1 VPREQESVLLADETA
16 PAGRGV
22 IAAGGRPGR
31 PTPDGDQLGRNGKA
45 LLASAM
51 ILGLV
56 THSWNIFKYP
66 LYLSDE
72 GIYMQ
77 QAWSVLR
84 HGKLSPY
91 TYFYDHAPMGW
102 LTIAGWVALIPGQF
116 NSMGFPVNIGRVL
129 MVVVHVGAVFLLF
142 EVVRRY
148 SGSKAAAFLATFLFN
163 VSPLAVYFQR
173 MVLLDN
179 LMVFWVLV
187 GLYILAR
194 KDGRVVTAMGA
205 GLAFGFAVITKENA
219 VFLLPGFGYLLHR
232 SIVEQ
237 GNRRFSA
244 SFWWFAAGSPVAIYM
259 LYAEIK
265 NELLPSNLDF
275 NLASPPADHVSLLYT
290 IWWQLHRTASGGQG
304 TMFSTLLN
312 ESWLFKDKFFLLAG
326 TAATVINLVLSLNA
340 RNREVPMLGAA
351 LLAMGYG
358 FYLTRSVLLDF
369 YIAPL
374 VPLLALNIG
383 LLFGR
388 ITRYGKPAA
397 VGLLTACLCLAPL
410 PYPKGYLVSW
420 NSDGTRLLLADQYRL
435 PQTNMQNLQV
445 KWIRENVPPSARL
458 IIDDDIWVALR
469 EGSPSFPNAQSHFKA
484 ASDPDVRD
492 KIFHSD
498 WHNVDYVVMSNK
510 MRDALVRNNE
520 GWIIEAI
527 DQHGEQV
534 WRIDRGDV
542 HLEIIKIN
550 NSG

>member
-1 VPREQESVLLADETA
+1 VPRDQEAILLDQDAVPRVPAAA
-16 PAGRGV
+16 PREHEEGKLGRGGV
-22 IAAGGRPGR
+22 
-31 PTPDGDQLGRNGKA
+31 A
-45 LLASAM
+45 LLASSVL
-51 ILGLV
+51 IGLV
-56 THSWNIFKYP
+56 THGWNLFKYP

-84 HGKLSPY
+84 EAKLSPY

-102 LTIAGWVALIPGQF
+102 LTIAGWVAIIPGQF
-116 NSMGFPVNIGRVL
+116 NSFGFPINIGRVL
-129 MVVVHVGAVFLLF
+129 MVLVHLGGVFMLF

-148 SGSKAAAFLATFLFN
+148 SGSVAAAFLATFLFN

-194 KDGRVVTAMGA
+194 RDGRIVTAMGA
-205 GLAFGFAVITKENA
+205 GLAFGFAMITKENA
-219 VFLLPGFGYLLHR
+219 IFLLPGFGYLLHR

-244 SFWWFAAGSPVAIYM
+244 SFWWFAAGSPVALYM

-265 NELLPSNLDF
+265 NELLPANLDF

-290 IWWQLHRTASGGQG
+290 IWWQLNRTATGGQG

-312 ESWLFKDKFFLLAG
+312 ESWMFKDKPLLLIG
-326 TAATVINLVLSLNA
+326 TAATIGNLVLSLNA
-340 RNREVPMLGAA
+340 RRREVPMLGAA
-351 LLAMGYG
+351 LLAIGYG

-369 YIAPL
+369 YVAPL

-383 LLFGR
+383 LLYGR
-388 ITRYGKPAA
+388 ITRYGKPIA
-397 VGLLTACLCLAPL
+397 VAVLTAILCLLPL

-420 NSDGTRLLLADQYRL
+420 NSDGTKLLLADQYRL
-435 PQTNMQNLQV
+435 PQTNMQVLQV
-445 KWIRENVPPSARL
+445 KWIRQNVPPDARL

-469 EGSPSFPNAQSHFKA
+469 EGTPSYPNAQSHFKA
-484 ASDPDVRD
+484 AADPDVRD
-492 KIFHSD
+492 KIFHQD

-510 MRDALVRNNE
+510 MRDALQRNNE

-534 WRIDRGDV
+534 WKIDRGDV

-550 NSG
+550 NTG

>member
-1 VPREQESVLLADETA
+1 VPREQEAD
-16 PAGRGV
+16 R
-22 IAAGGRPGR
+22 
-31 PTPDGDQLGRNGKA
+31 LGRSGVA
-45 LLASAM
+45 LLTFSM
-51 ILGLV
+51 VLGLV
-56 THSWNIFKYP
+56 THGWNLFKYP

-84 HGKLSPY
+84 EGKLSPY

-102 LTIAGWVALIPGQF
+102 LTIAAWVGIIPGQF
-116 NSMGFPVNIGRVL
+116 NAFGFPVNNGRVL
-129 MVVVHVGAVFLLF
+129 MVLVHLGSTFLLF

-148 SGSKAAAFLATFLFN
+148 SGSKPAAFLATFLFN

-219 VFLLPGFGYLLHR
+219 IFLLPGFGYLLHR

-244 SFWWFAAGSPVAIYM
+244 SFWWFAAGSPVALYM

-265 NELLPSNLDF
+265 NELMPAGMDF
-275 NLASPPADHVSLLYT
+275 NLSAPPADHVSLLYT

-304 TMFSTLLN
+304 TMFATLLN
-312 ESWLFKDKFFLLAG
+312 GSWMYKDKYLLLIG
-326 TAATVINLVLSLNA
+326 TAATIGALALSLNA
-340 RNREVPMLGAA
+340 RQREVPLLGAA
-351 LLAMGYG
+351 LLAIGYG

-369 YIAPL
+369 YVAPL

-383 LLFGR
+383 LLYGR

-397 VGLLTACLCLAPL
+397 VALLTAILCLLPL

-420 NSDGTRLLLADQYRL
+420 NSDGTKVLLADQYRL

-445 KWIRENVPPSARL
+445 TWIRQNIPRQSRL

-469 EGSPSFPNAQSHFKA
+469 EGTPSFPNAQSHFKA
-484 ASDPDVRD
+484 AADPDVRD
-492 KIFHSD
+492 KIFHQD

-510 MRDALVRNNE
+510 MRDALERNNE

-527 DQHGEQV
+527 DQHGERV
-534 WRIDRGDV
+534 WQIDRGDV

-550 NSG
+550 NTG

>member
-1 VPREQESVLLADETA
+1 MPREPEGVLLETEA
-16 PAGRGV
+16 QPERPA
-22 IAAGGRPGR
+22 
-31 PTPDGDQLGRNGKA
+31 TPPPERDGEPLGRSGRA
-45 LLASAM
+45 LLVISM
-51 ILGLV
+51 LLGLV
-56 THSWNIFKYP
+56 THGWNVFKYP

-77 QAWSVLR
+77 QAWAVLR
-84 HGKLSPY
+84 EGKLSPY

-102 LTIAGWVALIPGQF
+102 LTIAGWVAIIPGQF
-116 NSMGFPVNIGRVL
+116 NSLGFPVNIGRVL
-129 MVVVHVGAVFLLF
+129 MVIIHVGCVFLMF

-194 KDGRVVTAMGA
+194 RDGRVVTAMGA
-205 GLAFGFAVITKENA
+205 GLAFGFAMITKENA
-219 VFLLPGFGYLLHR
+219 IFLLPGFGYLLHR

-244 SFWWFAAGSPVAIYM
+244 SFWWFAAGTPISLYM

-265 NELLPSNLDF
+265 NELLPANLDF

-290 IWWQLHRTASGGQG
+290 IWWQLNRTATGGQG

-312 ESWLFKDKFFLLAG
+312 ESWLFKDRPFLIAG
-326 TAATVINLVLSLNA
+326 TAATMINLVLSLNA
-340 RNREVPMLGAA
+340 RRREVPMLGVS
-351 LLAMGYG
+351 LLAIGYG

-369 YIAPL
+369 YVAPL

-383 LLFGR
+383 LLYGR
-388 ITRYGKPAA
+388 ITRYGRREA
-397 VGLLTACLCLAPL
+397 VVLLTAVLCALPL

-445 KWIRENVPPSARL
+445 KWIRQNIPPSARL

-469 EGSPSFPNAQSHFKA
+469 EGNPSYPYAQSHFKA
-484 ASDPDVRD
+484 AADPDVRD
-492 KIFHSD
+492 KIFHQD

-510 MRDALVRNNE
+510 MRDALERNNE

-550 NSG
+550 NSTG

>member
-1 VPREQESVLLADETA
+1 MPPEQATLLEQD
-16 PAGRGV
+16 
-22 IAAGGRPGR
+22 
-31 PTPDGDQLGRNGKA
+31 PTPRPPEAAPRDPRAARLARLRVS
-45 LLASAM
+45 LLVFS
-51 ILGLV
+51 LVTGLV
-56 THSWNIFKYP
+56 THGWNVFKYP

-72 GIYMQ
+72 GIYME

-84 HGKLSPY
+84 EGKLSPY

-102 LTIAGWVALIPGQF
+102 MTIAGWVAIIPGQF
-116 NSMGFPVNIGRVL
+116 NSLGFPVNIGRVL
-129 MVVVHVGAVFLLF
+129 MVLVHLGCVFFMF

-148 SGSKAAAFLATFLFN
+148 SGSLAAATLATFFFN

-179 LMVFWVLV
+179 LMVFWVLA

-194 KDGRVVTAMGA
+194 KDGRIVTAMGA
-205 GLAFGFAVITKENA
+205 GLAFGFAMVTKENA
-219 VFLLPGFGYLLHR
+219 LFLLPGFGYLLHR

-244 SFWWFAAGSPVAIYM
+244 SFWWFAAGAPVALYM
-259 LYAEIK
+259 LYAQIK
-265 NELLPSNLDF
+265 NELLPAGLDF

-290 IWWQLHRTASGGQG
+290 IWWQLNRTASGGQG
-304 TMFSTLLN
+304 TMFSTLLHD
-312 ESWLFKDKFFLLAG
+312 SWMWKDKYFLLVGA
-326 TAATVINLVLSLNA
+326 AATIGNLVLSLNG
-340 RNREVPMLGAA
+340 RRREVPMLGVS
-351 LLAMGYG
+351 LLAIGYG

-369 YIAPL
+369 YVAPL
-374 VPLLALNIG
+374 VPLLGLNIG
-383 LLFGR
+383 LLYGR

-397 VGLLTACLCLAPL
+397 VALLTVCLCALPL
-410 PYPKGYLVSW
+410 PYPHGYLVSW

-445 KWIRENVPPSARL
+445 KWIRQNIPPSSRL

-469 EGSPSFPNAQSHFKA
+469 EGTPKYPHAQSHFKA
-484 ASDPDVRD
+484 AADPDVRD
-492 KIFHSD
+492 KIFHQD

-510 MRDALVRNNE
+510 MRDALQRNNE
-520 GWIIEAI
+520 GWIMEAI

>member
-1 VPREQESVLLADETA
+1 VPRDPEGVLLESGAQPEQPSTPPPERDDDRLDRS
-16 PAGRGV
+16 GR
-22 IAAGGRPGR
+22 
-31 PTPDGDQLGRNGKA
+31 A
-45 LLASAM
+45 LLVFSM
-51 ILGLV
+51 LLGLV
-56 THSWNIFKYP
+56 THGWNVFKYP

-77 QAWSVLR
+77 QAWAVLR
-84 HGKLSPY
+84 EGKLSPY

-102 LTIAGWVALIPGQF
+102 LTIAGWVAIIPGQF
-116 NSMGFPVNIGRVL
+116 NSLGFPVNIGRVL
-129 MVVVHVGAVFLLF
+129 MVVIHVGCVFLMF

-148 SGSKAAAFLATFLFN
+148 SGSKPAAFLATFLFS

-194 KDGRVVTAMGA
+194 RDGRVVTAMGA
-205 GLAFGFAVITKENA
+205 GLAFGFAMITKENA
-219 VFLLPGFGYLLHR
+219 IFLLPGFGYLLHR

-244 SFWWFAAGSPVAIYM
+244 SFWWFAAGTPISLYM

-265 NELLPSNLDF
+265 NELLPANFDF

-290 IWWQLHRTASGGQG
+290 IWWQLNRTATGGQG

-312 ESWLFKDKFFLLAG
+312 ESWLFKDRPFLIIG
-326 TAATVINLVLSLNA
+326 TVATVGNLMLSLNA
-340 RNREVPMLGAA
+340 RRREVPMLGVS
-351 LLAMGYG
+351 LLAIGYG

-369 YIAPL
+369 YVAPL

-383 LLFGR
+383 LLYGR
-388 ITRYGKPAA
+388 ITRYGKPIA
-397 VGLLTACLCLAPL
+397 VATLTAILCLLPL

-445 KWIRENVPPSARL
+445 KWIRQNIPSSARL
-458 IIDDDIWVALR
+458 IIDDDVWVALR
-469 EGSPSFPNAQSHFKA
+469 EGTPSYPNAQSHFKA
-484 ASDPDVRD
+484 AADPDVRD
-492 KIFHSD
+492 KIFHQD
-498 WHNVDYVVMSNK
+498 WRNVDYVVMSNK
-510 MRDALVRNNE
+510 MRDALQRNNE
-520 GWIIEAI
+520 GWILEAI

-550 NSG
+550 TSTG